1 MKSLQHNW
9 VDPNTATAVT
19 PVIFFLDQGCRK
31 VLKIDGVK
39 VKSIVFLR
47 KFLTSCYPMNNQNYA
62 KTWLGQFNSGS
73 PVHDNF
79 AHPYSGHLSN
89 GSWSANMHALKVKSY
104 WMNSI
109 QVQFCQIFCIIQNF
123 WFVNEI
129 MINIVVLE
137 IRNWL
142 VGLEELLSISALE
155 FKNLDNPNFSSP
167 RKCQLTIISDK
178 K

>member
-9 VDPNTATAVT
+9 VDPNAATAVT

-31 VLKIDGVK
+31 VLKIDRDK

-89 GSWSANMHALKVKSY
+89 GSWSANMHALKVKSH

-109 QVQFCQIFCIIQNF
+109 QVQFCQIFCII
-123 WFVNEI
+123 
-129 MINIVVLE
+129 
-137 IRNWL
+137 
-142 VGLEELLSISALE
+142 
-155 FKNLDNPNFSSP
+155 FSKFLITYHW
-167 RKCQLTIISDK
+167 RWKCLGWHITCM
-178 K
+178 